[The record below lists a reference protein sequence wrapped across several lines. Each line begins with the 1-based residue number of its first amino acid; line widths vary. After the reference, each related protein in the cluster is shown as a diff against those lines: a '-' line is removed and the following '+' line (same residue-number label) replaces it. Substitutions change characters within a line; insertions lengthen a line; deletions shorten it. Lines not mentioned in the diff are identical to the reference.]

1 MKFTDLNLSTD
12 LLNSVKECGFEELTP
27 IQEHAFA
34 PVVEGQDFAGCAQTG
49 TGKTAAYLLP
59 LIERW
64 CRSTETTEPDEH
76 SKKRQIKDF
85 QTSQMTL
92 ILVPTREL
100 ADQVLTNIHQLTK
113 YVDIEAVAVYG
124 GMDYQPQKDKIKK
137 GVQFLIA
144 TPGRLIDLYK
154 DHVIDLQQVNAVV
167 FDEADRMFDFGFK
180 DDMRYLLQR
189 IPKSRQFLIFTATL
203 NFEVMSV
210 AYQFGAEPVE
220 VNLGRDEPKAENVTD
235 TIFHVG
241 EDEKPQHLLSL
252 LKKHQPE
259 QVIVFSNY
267 KKQVERLSYF
277 LNQNNIPAE
286 GISSLLSQ
294 SQRNRIMDRFKKGE
308 VKILVATDVA
318 ARGLDIKG
326 VDIVINYEL
335 PDFAENYIHRIGRT
349 GRAGRKGEAFALVC
363 DTDVEALSRI
373 QEYLGHKVEMA
384 WIESTDLVEDFEK
397 FPKYVPSEK
406 LEKLNHKRRNHTGS
420 KKSSGPYKSTG
431 SSSGPSRS
439 KTNSSSSSKKH
450 SATKHR
456 DKTHSKPYVKAKAK
470 DSPTSTTQPKKKS
483 TVKKT
488 KPSSSA
494 KTRSGGRVQGRVVRT
509 NAKKATVGSKLTGMI
524 KKLFS

>member
-1 MKFTDLNLSTD
+1 MKFTDLKLSTN
-12 LLNSVKECGFEELTP
+12 LLNSVKECGFEDLTP
-27 IQEHAFA
+27 IQETAFY

-64 CRSTETTEPDEH
+64 CRSTSDEALEDEDL
-76 SKKRQIKDF
+76 KKRKINDF
-85 QTSQMTL
+85 KASQMTL

-100 ADQVLTNIHQLTK
+100 ADQVLSNIKQLSGQ
-113 YVDIEAVAVYG
+113 VDIEAVAVYG
-124 GMDYQPQKDKIKK
+124 GMDYQPQKDKIKQ

-154 DHVIDLQQVNAVV
+154 DHIIDLQQVNAVV

-189 IPKSRQFLIFTATL
+189 IPRSRQFLIFTATL

-235 TIFHVG
+235 VIFHVG
-241 EDEKPQHLLSL
+241 EDEKPQHLISL
-252 LKKHQPE
+252 LKKYQPE
-259 QVIVFSNY
+259 QAIVFSNY
-267 KKQVERLSYF
+267 KRQVERISYF
-277 LNQNNIPAE
+277 LNQNDVAAE

-308 VKILVATDVA
+308 IKVLVATDVA

-335 PDFAENYIHRIGRT
+335 PDFAENYVHRIGRT
-349 GRAGRKGEAFALVC
+349 GRAGRKGEAFGLGC
-363 DTDVEALSRI
+363 ETDVESLSRI
-373 QEYLGHKVEMA
+373 QEYLGDKVEVA
-384 WIESTDLVEDFEK
+384 WLETDDLIGEYTK

-406 LEKLNHKRRNHTGS
+406 LEKLNHKRRAHQGS
-420 KKSSGPYKSTG
+420 KKSGPRKARPNS
-431 SSSGPSRS
+431 PNS
-439 KTNSSSSSKKH
+439 KNKG
-450 SATKHR
+450 
-456 DKTHSKPYVKAKAK
+456 
-470 DSPTSTTQPKKKS
+470 PKKYSK
-483 TVKKT
+483 
-488 KPSSSA
+488 KPSSSHRNA
-494 KTRSGGRVQGRVVRT
+494 GKPQREDQKSGPQKKSHPKKKARTQSSNSQVRRRGSVKGRVVRT
-509 NAKKATVGSKLTGMI
+509 NSSSVGSKLSGFI